1 MTDLDHRL
9 SSPFSASGLNLVE
22 FRCSDCGAR
31 WWIESSAADREGSW
45 GQCGHPANDRRRTGY
60 EHHIRMVDF
69 EVREEI
75 NNGGKE

>member
-1 MTDLDHRL
+1 MATLDDRL
-9 SSPFSASGLNLVE
+9 GPACCPFSASGLDLVE

-31 WWIESSAADREGSW
+31 WWVERSAADREGSS

-69 EVREEI
+69 EVREEQ
-75 NNGGKE
+75 GGR